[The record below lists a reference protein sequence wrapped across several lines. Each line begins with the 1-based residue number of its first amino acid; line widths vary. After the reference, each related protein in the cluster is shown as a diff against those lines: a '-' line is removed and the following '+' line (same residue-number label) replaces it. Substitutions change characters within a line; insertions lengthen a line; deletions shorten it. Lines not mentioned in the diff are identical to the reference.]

1 MENKK
6 YSSEIEHLNAL
17 YEITASI
24 NFTVNLNELLDKIM
38 IKVCK
43 ILNAEAAT
51 LFLIDPEKKELKF
64 EIVKGEKS
72 QFIEQSRSQLR
83 IPLGRGISGWVAQM
97 GKPVISSD
105 PERDIRFYKDID
117 KITGF
122 VTRNLLCVPLIL
134 QNKIKGVVEAINKRE
149 GNFEEIDVQILHTI
163 AGQIAMVME
172 NHNLYTEISETKMYL
187 DNIIE
192 NMPGGFISIDKEGRI
207 KTFNLRANRILGINK
222 HYALNKPGEE
232 VLAKQREIY
241 AVLLNTL
248 NERKT
253 VNRLE
258 LNIVRMNGEKACIG
272 YSTLLLTDRR
282 NEVIGAGIIFQ
293 DLTFI
298 KESLPGA

>member
-17 YEITASI
+17 YEITTSI

-38 IKVCK
+38 AKACEV
-43 ILNAEAAT
+43 LNAEAAT

-72 QFIEQSRSQLR
+72 QIIEQSRGQLR

-97 GKPVISSD
+97 GKLVISKE

-134 QNKIKGVVEAINKRE
+134 QNKIKGVVEVINKKE
-149 GNFEEIDVQILHTI
+149 GNFEEIDTQILHTI
-163 AGQIAMVME
+163 AGQIAMVIE
-172 NHNLYTEISETKMYL
+172 NYNLYTEISETRLYL

-222 HYALNKPGEE
+222 HYALNKPGAE

>member
-6 YSSEIEHLNAL
+6 NSSEIEHLTAL
-17 YEITASI
+17 YEIMASI
-24 NFTVNLNELLDKIM
+24 NFTVNLSKLLDKIM
-38 IKVCK
+38 TKVCE

-51 LFLIDPEKKELKF
+51 LFLIDFEKKELKF

-72 QFIEQSRSQLR
+72 QVIVESRGQLR

-97 GKPVISSD
+97 GKPVISEK
-105 PERDIRFYKDID
+105 PEMDIRFYKDVD

-122 VTRNLLCVPLIL
+122 ITRNLLCVPLIL
-134 QNKIKGVVEAINKRE
+134 QNKVKGVIEVINKKE
-149 GNFEEIDVQILHTI
+149 GNFGEIDTQILHTI

-172 NHNLYTEISETKMYL
+172 NYNLYREISETRLYL

-192 NMPGGFISIDKEGRI
+192 NMPGGFISIDKESRI

-222 HYALNKPGEE
+222 HYALDKPVKE
-232 VLAKQREIY
+232 VLAKQKEIY
-241 AVLLNTL
+241 KVLMTTL
-248 NERKT
+248 NERKA

-258 LNIVRMNGEKACIG
+258 LNIVRMNGEKAYIG
-272 YSTLLLTDRR
+272 YSTLLLTDRQ

-298 KESLPGA
+298 KESLSGV

>member
-6 YSSEIEHLNAL
+6 NSSEIEHLKAL
-17 YEITASI
+17 YEIMASI
-24 NFTVNLNELLDKIM
+24 NFTINLNKLLDKIM
-38 IKVCK
+38 TKVCE

-51 LFLIDPEKKELKF
+51 LFLIDFEKKELKF

-72 QFIEQSRSQLR
+72 QVIIESRGQLR

-97 GKPVISSD
+97 GKPVISEK
-105 PERDIRFYKDID
+105 PEMDIRFYKDVD

-122 VTRNLLCVPLIL
+122 ITRNLLCVPLIL
-134 QNKIKGVVEAINKRE
+134 QNKVKGVIEVINKKE
-149 GNFEEIDVQILHTI
+149 GNFGEIDTQILHTI
-163 AGQIAMVME
+163 AGQTAMVME
-172 NHNLYTEISETKMYL
+172 NYNLYREISETRLYL

-192 NMPGGFISIDKEGRI
+192 NMPGGFISIDNEGRI

-222 HYALNKPGEE
+222 HYALDKPVKE
-232 VLAKQREIY
+232 VLAKQKEIY
-241 AVLLNTL
+241 KVLMTTL
-248 NERKT
+248 NERKA

-258 LNIVRMNGEKACIG
+258 LNIVRMNGEKAYIG
-272 YSTLLLTDRR
+272 YSTLLLTDRQ

-298 KESLPGA
+298 KESLSGA

>member
-24 NFTVNLNELLDKIM
+24 NFTVNLNELLDKI
-38 IKVCK
+38 IAKVCEV
-43 ILNAEAAT
+43 LNAEAAT

-72 QFIEQSRSQLR
+72 QIIEQSRGQLR

-97 GKPVISSD
+97 GKLVISKE
-105 PERDIRFYKDID
+105 PERDMRFYKDID

-134 QNKIKGVVEAINKRE
+134 QNKIKGVVEVINKKE
-149 GNFEEIDVQILHTI
+149 GNFEEIDTQILHTI

-172 NHNLYTEISETKMYL
+172 NYNLYTEISETRLYL

-192 NMPGGFISIDKEGRI
+192 NMPGGFIVIDKEGRI

-222 HYALNKPGEE
+222 HYALNKPSEE

-258 LNIVRMNGEKACIG
+258 LNIVRMNGERACIG

>member
-24 NFTVNLNELLDKIM
+24 NFSISLNQLLDKIM
-38 IKVCK
+38 TKVYGVF
-43 ILNAEAAT
+43 NAEAAT

-72 QFIEQSRSQLR
+72 QIIEQSRSQLR
-83 IPLGRGISGWVAQM
+83 VPLGRGISGWVAQM
-97 GKPVISSD
+97 GKPVISKE
-105 PERDIRFYKDID
+105 PEQDTRFYKDID

-122 VTRNLLCVPLIL
+122 TTRNLLCVPLIL
-134 QNKIKGVVEAINKRE
+134 QNKIKGVIEVINKKE
-149 GNFEEIDVQILHTI
+149 GNFEEIDTQILHTI

-172 NHNLYTEISETKMYL
+172 NYVLYREISETRLYL

-192 NMPGGFISIDKEGRI
+192 NMPGGFITIDKDGRI

-222 HYALNKPGEE
+222 HHALNKPGKE
-232 VLAKQREIY
+232 VLVKQSEIY

-248 NERKT
+248 NERKA

-272 YSTLLLTDRR
+272 YSTLLLTDKQ

-298 KESLPGA
+298 KQSLPGA

>member
-134 QNKIKGVVEAINKRE
+134 QNKIKGVVETINKRE

>member
-1 MENKK
+1 MENKR

-24 NFTVNLNELLDKIM
+24 NFTVNLKELLDKVM
-38 IKVCK
+38 TKVCEV
-43 ILNAEAAT
+43 LNTEAAT
-51 LFLIDPEKKELKF
+51 LFLIDPEKKELRF

-72 QFIEQSRSQLR
+72 QVIDQSRSQLR

-97 GKPVISSD
+97 GKPVMSKE
-105 PERDIRFYKDID
+105 PEQDIRFYRDVD

-122 VTRNLLCVPLIL
+122 TTRNLLCVPLIL
-134 QNKIKGVVEAINKRE
+134 QNKIKGVIEVINKKE
-149 GNFEEIDVQILHTI
+149 GNFEEIDTQILHTI

-172 NHNLYTEISETKMYL
+172 NYNLYREISETRLYL

-192 NMPGGFISIDKEGRI
+192 NMPGGFIAIDKEGRI
-207 KTFNLRANRILGINK
+207 KTFNLRANKILGINK
-222 HYALNKPGEE
+222 HYAINKLGEE
-232 VLAKQREIY
+232 VLAKQKEICE
-241 AVLLNTL
+241 VLMTTL
-248 NERKT
+248 NERKA

-272 YSTLLLTDRR
+272 YSTLAITDRR
-282 NEVIGAGIIFQ
+282 NEVVGAGIIFQ

-298 KESLPGA
+298 KESLSGV

>member
-222 HYALNKPGEE
+222 HYALNKLGEE

>member
-1 MENKK
+1 MENKR

-24 NFTVNLNELLDKIM
+24 NFTVNLKELLDKVM
-38 IKVCK
+38 TKVCEV
-43 ILNAEAAT
+43 LNTEAAT
-51 LFLIDPEKKELKF
+51 LFLIDPEKKELRF

-72 QFIEQSRSQLR
+72 QVIEQSRSQLR

-97 GKPVISSD
+97 GKPVMSKE
-105 PERDIRFYKDID
+105 PEQDIRFYRDVD

-122 VTRNLLCVPLIL
+122 TTRNLLCVPLIL
-134 QNKIKGVVEAINKRE
+134 QNKIKGVIEVINKKE
-149 GNFEEIDVQILHTI
+149 GNFEEIDTQILHTI

-172 NHNLYTEISETKMYL
+172 NYNLYREISETRLYL

-192 NMPGGFISIDKEGRI
+192 NMPGGFIAIDKEGRI
-207 KTFNLRANRILGINK
+207 KTFNLRANKILGINK
-222 HYALNKPGEE
+222 HYAIDKPGEE
-232 VLAKQREIY
+232 VLAKQKEICE
-241 AVLLNTL
+241 VLMTTL
-248 NERKT
+248 NERKA

-272 YSTLLLTDRR
+272 YSTLAITDRR
-282 NEVIGAGIIFQ
+282 NEVVGAGIIFQ

-298 KESLPGA
+298 KESLSGV

>member
-1 MENKK
+1 MENKR

-24 NFTVNLNELLDKIM
+24 NFTVNLKELLDKVM
-38 IKVCK
+38 TKVCEV
-43 ILNAEAAT
+43 LNTEAAT
-51 LFLIDPEKKELKF
+51 LFLIDPEKKELRF

-72 QFIEQSRSQLR
+72 QVIEQSRSQLR

-97 GKPVISSD
+97 GKPVMSKE
-105 PERDIRFYKDID
+105 PEQDIRFYRDVD

-122 VTRNLLCVPLIL
+122 TTRNLLCVPLIL
-134 QNKIKGVVEAINKRE
+134 QNKIKGVIEVINKKE
-149 GNFEEIDVQILHTI
+149 GNFEEIDAQILHTI

-172 NHNLYTEISETKMYL
+172 NYNLYREISETRLYL

-192 NMPGGFISIDKEGRI
+192 NMPGGFIAIDKEGRI
-207 KTFNLRANRILGINK
+207 KTFNLRANKILGINK
-222 HYALNKPGEE
+222 HYAIDKPGEE
-232 VLAKQREIY
+232 VLAKQKEICE
-241 AVLLNTL
+241 VLMTTL
-248 NERKT
+248 NERKA

-272 YSTLLLTDRR
+272 YSTLAITDRR
-282 NEVIGAGIIFQ
+282 NEVVGAGIIFQ

-298 KESLPGA
+298 KESLSGV